1 MVKSE
6 VKIKKEISDPRRKTR
21 TKHSSAPVK
30 AEQLTRFFKNC
41 NNKRKN
47 ILEYICS
54 KLLKEEIKE
63 EIKKTIKTTA
73 WVHASEKVLTN
84 FVNKNFYREIDEK
97 DQLFL
102 YYKNKDEEPAQKF
115 GPFPKTI
122 EKSIEK
128 SISCDLFSDIT
139 EEICLTW
146 INDFNIKLEIDSNFK
161 LINEMLENKLSE
173 LVLNLK
179 NERTEENSL
188 PSIIDFN
195 LNLINKMLN
204 KLSELVLNLKN
215 ERTEE
220 NSLPSIIDFNLNL
233 INKKINEMIK
243 ILENK
248 LTCN

>member
-30 AEQLTRFFKNC
+30 ADQLTRFFKNC

-63 EIKKTIKTTA
+63 EIKKNIETTA

-84 FVNKNFYREIDEK
+84 FVNKNFYRETDEK

-122 EKSIEK
+122 EKSI
-128 SISCDLFSDIT
+128 SCDLFLDLT
-139 EEICLTW
+139 EEICLPW

-195 LNLINKMLN
+195 LNLINK
-204 KLSELVLNLKN
+204 
-215 ERTEE
+215 
-220 NSLPSIIDFNLNL
+220 
-233 INKKINEMIK
+233 KINEMIK